1 MEFQSD
7 RRSQSTVIGVVVLF
21 GFFILALSLYQAQV
35 VPQQNA
41 ETEFD
46 HFQEAK
52 NEFTVLRTAI
62 SRAGQTDVAQY
73 ENFKLGT
80 NYRQR
85 LFTLNPPAP
94 AGQLQTTQPYNLTI
108 DGRVIQTRFLEY
120 EDGYH
125 ELRVGSIWYDNSVV
139 YLEGRTDAERVIIED
154 QNLVTDDGQLRVT
167 ALQNSI
173 ETSGVRRVPV
183 EFYPVENPTLTDSD
197 FTGELSVRIPTR
209 LNGSYWD
216 DEIPS
221 TLWTSTSSAVDV
233 SAYPDDDDVYAL
245 ALTVNSAD
253 LKFNTVGINSGP
265 EDVGESLKQNVG
277 AAPENSGGNG
287 GSGGGR
293 NNGGGSNTGDQL
305 QGTEVA
311 FNDANNNG
319 VYDAG
324 EEEAYSTNDLKGFDN
339 DSADLIIE
347 KNVSSNGA
355 FSIIANTV
363 TVRSGT
369 VVESQNNKLSIGAS
383 GGGLDAAG
391 ATLRS
396 GNRKELILT
405 ASGAFDGTGAT
416 IDSSGKLEITPNSG
430 NLDIGEATVQ
440 SGDGKELILTASG
453 TGAINASSATIESAG
468 KLEIEASNGLL
479 NMFEATVRSGDQKE
493 LIITATQKIVI
504 ASGTVDSAGKLEI
517 ETSSGPIDM
526 FNATVRAG
534 DGKELLLIAAGDI
547 DAGSATIQSDGSMK
561 ATPGSQDQL
570 FVDNARIIDSA
581 ENGAEL
587 ALQQGSSTGTP
598 AKGEVT

>member
-183 EFYPVENPTLTDSD
+183 EVYPVENPTLTDSD

-265 EDVGESLKQNVG
+265 EDIGESLKQNVG

-287 GSGGGR
+287 EPGNGGNDGENGFTNGSQAACTRGTTAGSV
-293 NNGGGSNTGDQL
+293 NNGYRISVEFTNADSCDSITLTGFGL
-305 QGTEVA
+305 A
-311 FNDANNNG
+311 YDANQNDF
-319 VYDAG
+319 VFKLLSRAG
-324 EEEAYSTNDLKGFDN
+324 EQGGNPDQRDPPDEEYEITSTDGGLLKSQDSQGYAIDGIARDLDRNLSVTSGATKQLTFGHFYDTQNPKGRDPTPIGNF
-339 DSADLIIE
+339 
-347 KNVSSNGA
+347 
-355 FSIIANTV
+355 
-363 TVRSGT
+363 RR
-369 VVESQNNKLSIGAS
+369 VESPPPDARYFTVKLRFA
-383 GGGLDAAG
+383 
-391 ATLRS
+391 
-396 GNRKELILT
+396 
-405 ASGAFDGTGAT
+405 DGTQQ
-416 IDSSGKLEITPNSG
+416 EIYLQVTD
-430 NLDIGEATVQ
+430 LDT
-440 SGDGKELILTASG
+440 
-453 TGAINASSATIESAG
+453 
-468 KLEIEASNGLL
+468 
-479 NMFEATVRSGDQKE
+479 
-493 LIITATQKIVI
+493 
-504 ASGTVDSAGKLEI
+504 
-517 ETSSGPIDM
+517 
-526 FNATVRAG
+526 
-534 DGKELLLIAAGDI
+534 
-547 DAGSATIQSDGSMK
+547 
-561 ATPGSQDQL
+561 
-570 FVDNARIIDSA
+570 
-581 ENGAEL
+581 
-587 ALQQGSSTGTP
+587 
-598 AKGEVT
+598 